1 MQSGNTREK
10 EEKKIFAETVAEN
23 VSNLLANNSLSEHP
37 ECSMKSKKDN
47 SKESHCIFVNSCIIV
62 EVRKVTDKEKNL
74 ESSKKEK
81 WFITCQEIPIR

>member
-1 MQSGNTREK
+1 MGIREK

-23 VSNLLANNSLSEHP
+23 VSNLLTNNSLDEHP

-47 SKESHCIFVNSCIIV
+47 SKEPHCIFVNSCIIV
-62 EVRKVTDKEKNL
+62 EVRKVTDEEKNL

-81 WFITCQEIPIR
+81 WFITCQEVPIR